1 MVGTHDK
8 KQRIIADLGGVRI
21 QVQDQMLLL
30 RRKLNVGRH
39 LLESIRRHP
48 WEWTSFAAGFGWLL
62 SRLPA
67 RKKKIYVYTNQ
78 EQVKGQG
85 EKVLSKIWESV
96 WRTSKPLIAAYAA
109 KKLAEKVKSYKNGT
123 AMNGS

>member
-39 LLESIRRHP
+39 LVESIRSHP
-48 WEWTSFAAGFGWLL
+48 WEWRTSLAAGFGWLL

-78 EQVKGQG
+78 KQVKGQG
-85 EKVLSKIWESV
+85 EKVLN
-96 WRTSKPLIAAYAA
+96 
-109 KKLAEKVKSYKNGT
+109 AE
-123 AMNGS
+123 AECR

>member
-8 KQRIIADLGGVRI
+8 KQRIIADLSGVRI

-39 LLESIRRHP
+39 LLESIRSHP
-48 WEWTSFAAGFGWLL
+48 WEWTSLAAGFGWLL

-78 EQVKGQG
+78 EQVKGQ
-85 EKVLSKIWESV
+85 
-96 WRTSKPLIAAYAA
+96 A
-109 KKLAEKVKSYKNGT
+109 KRC
-123 AMNGS
+123 

>member
-8 KQRIIADLGGVRI
+8 KRRIIADLGGVRI
-21 QVQDQMLLL
+21 QVQDQTLLL

-39 LLESIRRHP
+39 LLESIRSHP
-48 WEWTSFAAGFGWLL
+48 WEWTSLAAGFGWLL

-78 EQVKGQG
+78 EQVKGQR

>member
-8 KQRIIADLGGVRI
+8 KQRTIADLSGVRI
-21 QVQDQMLLL
+21 RVQDQLLLL
-30 RRKLNVGRH
+30 RRKLNLGRH
-39 LLESIRRHP
+39 ILESIRSHP
-48 WEWTSFAAGFGWLL
+48 WEWTSLAAGFGWLV

-67 RKKKIYVYTNQ
+67 RKKKIYICADQ

-85 EKVLSKIWESV
+85 KKVLSKMWEWV

-109 KKLAEKVKSYKNGT
+109 KKLAEKSRLRSGK
-123 AMNGS
+123 AMNGG

>member
-39 LLESIRRHP
+39 LLESIRSHP
-48 WEWTSFAAGFGWLL
+48 WEWTSLAAGFGWRD
-62 SRLPA
+62 RLGPDPRHPA
-67 RKKKIYVYTNQ
+67 NHV
-78 EQVKGQG
+78 
-85 EKVLSKIWESV
+85 
-96 WRTSKPLIAAYAA
+96 AA
-109 KKLAEKVKSYKNGT
+109 LPQHG
-123 AMNGS
+123 

>member
-1 MVGTHDK
+1 MVGTHHK

-39 LLESIRRHP
+39 ILESIRSHP
-48 WEWTSFAAGFGWLL
+48 WEWTSLAAGFGWLL